1 MEALWRN
8 LPIELSEKICNN
20 LIRVRAIPPELK
32 HEIECGKLY
41 VLHDQFMG
49 FLGSS
54 NMAWGVIFGLLNYKT
69 NTELDYIHYSYEGF
83 CTSLWKSFSN
93 ELKEDLMEILNH
105 PFKYIESIM
114 RNDDGTCTISF
125 REENLG
131 MINAEI

>member
-1 MEALWRN
+1 MEALWQN

-20 LIRVRAIPPELK
+20 LIRVRAIQPELK

-49 FLGSS
+49 FIGSS
-54 NMAWGVIFGLLNYKT
+54 NLAWGVIFGLLNYRIDF
-69 NTELDYIHYSYEGF
+69 EFQYMYVAYEGF
-83 CTSLWKSFSN
+83 CTSMWKSFSD
-93 ELKEDLMEILNH
+93 ELKKSYMEILNH
-105 PFKYIESIM
+105 PFKYIQSIM

-125 REENLG
+125 REEELD